1 MLKNI
6 TLIRTAAIAATLT
19 LILAAFVGA
28 QTNDSAR
35 TIDTALADSSTA
47 AGAAGAEL
55 TEKAGESLY
64 PMSEERKAKLASY
77 SRFNHIWRFVN
88 FFIGLGILALI
99 LFTGL
104 SARLRDWARKAK
116 KKFLVIWLFMI
127 LLLVVDYLLNFPFSV
142 YRGFVVES
150 NYGFMNQTFWEWL
163 GQDLLGLGLGAII
176 GIIPVWFLYQ
186 VISKYRKW
194 WLVFAIGAIPF
205 VIFFIVVAP
214 VFISPLFNDFIPL
227 QDQQLKTEILD
238 LASRAGIEGSEVF
251 QVDASRQSAKIN
263 AYVTGLFGTKRIV
276 LYDTMINS
284 FTLDEIKFVM
294 AHEMGHY
301 VMHHIWYGVAMTL
314 AFLALALWIT
324 SRTIAGVIRRFR
336 RRFGFDSLS
345 DVASLPLIMIYITV
359 LMFLFNPAINSI
371 SRYMER
377 QADTYGM
384 NTSGVSGES
393 AAVAF
398 DKLAVYNLSDPD
410 PPAIIEFWFYSHPA
424 LKKRMEFVRGYV
436 PD

>member
-1 MLKNI
+1 MLRDFFLTRI
-6 TLIRTAAIAATLT
+6 LAATAVLT
-19 LILAAFVGA
+19 LIPAVFVGA
-28 QTNDSAR
+28 QPDEPDQ
-35 TIDTALADSSTA
+35 TIDSVMTDTTSA
-47 AGAAGAEL
+47 AAIEVAVTGE
-55 TEKAGESLY
+55 AGESIY
-64 PMSEERKAKLASY
+64 PMSEERKGRLASY
-77 SRFNHIWRFVN
+77 SQFNHIWRFVS

-104 SARLRDWARKAK
+104 SARLRDWAKKAK
-116 KKFLVIWLFMI
+116 KKFLVVWLFMI

-142 YRGFVVES
+142 YRSFVVES

-163 GQDLLGLGLGAII
+163 GEDLLGLGLSAII
-176 GIIPVWFLYQ
+176 GIIPMWFLYQ
-186 VISKYRKW
+186 VISEYRKW

-205 VIFFIVVAP
+205 VIFFIVIAP
-214 VFISPLFNDFIPL
+214 VFISPLFNDFVPL
-227 QDQQLKTEILD
+227 KDQQLKTEILD

-251 QVDASRQSAKIN
+251 QVDASRQSTKLN
-263 AYVTGLFGTKRIV
+263 AYVTGLFGSKRIV

-301 VMHHIWYGVAMTL
+301 VMHHIWYGVGMVIV
-314 AFLALALWIT
+314 FMALALWIT
-324 SRTIAGVIRRFR
+324 SRTITVVIRRFQR
-336 RRFGFDSLS
+336 RIGFDRLS
-345 DVASLPLIMIYITV
+345 DIASLPLIMIYVTV

-377 QADTYGM
+377 QSDTYGM
-384 NTSGVSGES
+384 DMSGVSGES

-424 LKKRMEFVRGYV
+424 LKKRMEFVRSYT

>member
-1 MLKNI
+1 MLKDFYPA
-6 TLIRTAAIAATLT
+6 RVSVAAAILI
-19 LILAAFVGA
+19 LILAALAGA
-28 QTNDSAR
+28 QPNDSVQ
-35 TIDTALADSSTA
+35 TVDTAMVDSTA
-47 AGAAGAEL
+47 SVGTTEAEISG
-55 TEKAGESLY
+55 KSAESVY
-64 PMSEERKAKLASY
+64 PMSEERKAKLTSY
-77 SRFNHIWRFVN
+77 SRFNNIWRFVS

-104 SARLRDWARKAK
+104 SARLRNIARKAK

-127 LLLVVDYLLNFPFSV
+127 LILVVDYLLNFPFSV
-142 YRGFVVES
+142 YRSFVVES

-163 GQDLLGLGLGAII
+163 GQDLLGLGLTAII
-176 GIIPVWFLYQ
+176 GIIPMWFLYR

-194 WLVFAIGAIPF
+194 WLVFALGAIPF
-205 VIFFIVVAP
+205 VIFFIVIAP
-214 VFISPLFNDFIPL
+214 VFISPLFNDFVPL

-263 AYVTGLFGTKRIV
+263 AYVTGLFGSKRIV

-301 VMHHIWYGVAMTL
+301 VMHHVWYGVAMSIV
-314 AFLALALWIT
+314 FMALALWVT
-324 SRTIAGVIRRFR
+324 SRTITGVIRRFR

-345 DVASLPLIMIYITV
+345 DIASLPLIMIYITV

-377 QADTYGM
+377 QSDTYGM
-384 NTSGVSGES
+384 NISGVSGES

-410 PPAIIEFWFYSHPA
+410 PPALIEFWFYSHPA
-424 LKKRMEFVRGYV
+424 LKKRMEFVRGYA
-436 PD
+436 PN